1 MGWFSW
7 LPGMSEKKEEKP
19 PEALVLGAIL
29 RCPYGSHDSYLYLD
43 TSGTTVNNL
52 PKASVEDYKALF
64 NIQPFG
70 YCIEGGFCK
79 DSMSFDKKWENPEP
93 QREKI
98 NGKEII
104 TTKSLLSCRTCGMEF
119 KIINSGQDGINAEHI
134 LLMEEMDKNYPG
146 LRILLDNTN
155 GSLYLNKGMY
165 NTAIRFIEDRM
176 NLNGGVITIPT
187 LFNKNNLEGAYI
199 RGALGRLIM
208 ECDTVSAET
217 LSNGIQN
224 TFSNNDEVGNN
235 EINSL
240 IINKE
245 MINQLRIVC
254 KDVDKEIAT
263 DPAKRWQEKNKLS
276 LSVAAEVV
284 SNFTYG
290 VIIYYSSIGNVNNK
304 QNTGE
309 KSAIEKKN
317 TEGSGTEGAGKN
329 LKNSQSTTKPEQ
341 VHHYATDKSKTY
353 TQSFKDI
360 TDKYELNLDADWNKE
375 LLPHQG
381 RHPNAYHDFV
391 LDEMKN
397 IDNVAQGNKDIFLD
411 LYESEIKSI
420 VRENPDMLYSKYWK
434 NLKE

>member
-7 LPGMSEKKEEKP
+7 IPGFSEKKEEKP

-79 DSMSFDKKWENPEP
+79 DSMSLDKKWENPEP

-134 LLMEEMDKNYPG
+134 LLMEDMDKNYPG

-155 GSLYLNKGMY
+155 GSLYLNEGMY

-176 NLNGGVITIPT
+176 NLNGGEITIPT

-254 KDVDKEIAT
+254 KDVDKKIAT
-263 DPAKRWQEKNKLS
+263 DPVKRWQEKNKLS

-317 TEGSGTEGAGKN
+317 TVGSGTEGAGGVFNKGKKVFDN
-329 LKNSQSTTKPEQ
+329 FNVNDAYVKPKHLSTTSGNARQ
-341 VHHYATDKSKTY
+341 FLGATKADAEIILKDAMNNGTITSVVDDGVSAMGNQKYKIIIDAGKTIG
-353 TQSFKDI
+353 TR
-360 TDKYELNLDADWNKE
+360 
-375 LLPHQG
+375 G
-381 RHPNAYHDFV
+381 
-391 LDEMKN
+391 
-397 IDNVAQGNKDIFLD
+397 
-411 LYESEIKSI
+411 ESLIEIILS
-420 VRENPDMLYSKYWK
+420 DDGGMLSAFPIS
-434 NLKE
+434 